1 MLASLITQHTV
12 KFAGCDKLNS
22 SVIKTLGEYVA
33 NGYPKIA
40 FIIDTSSIENDNN
53 YIAFAAALASGDIE
67 YIKSLLTMTDL
78 RTLLSKY

>member
-1 MLASLITQHTV
+1 MS
-12 KFAGCDKLNS
+12 S

-33 NGYPKIA
+33 NNYPKLA
-40 FIIDTSSIENDNN
+40 FIIDTSVIENDNN
-53 YIAFAAALASGDIE
+53 YIAFVSALASNDIE